1 MAYVNIAALT
11 TINGCLSATPNISST
26 GTIVLSA
33 PPTNHTYKLNTLMA
47 VNKSTNP
54 TTVTIV
60 INRSATVFT
69 TVAYQI
75 TVPINATLILIGK
88 DNPLY
93 MYDVTSD
100 TLSAQAGAGSSID
113 IIASYEDLF

>member
-26 GTIVLSA
+26 STIVLSA

>member
-11 TINGCLSATPNISST
+11 TINGCLSTTPNISTT

-47 VNKSTNP
+47 VNKTTNP
-54 TTVTIV
+54 ATITVA
-60 INRSATVFT
+60 INRNT
-69 TVAYQI
+69 TNYTILSYQI
-75 TVPINATLILIGK
+75 TVPVAATLILIGK

-93 MYDVTSD
+93 MYDVTTD
-100 TLSAQAGAGSSID
+100 VLSAQAGTSSAID